1 MRAILRFS
9 FSAMIIYALF
19 ITGCSNPN
27 SPESPEVTNNLSKIA
42 PEIENLSSDLVL
54 SGSGFISNGVGT
66 RTQPANFNIDVPAG
80 VTITKVLL
88 YWGMRD
94 VEGGAFFAT
103 GDNEIVVNGTTVQG
117 EWIGHNLFSS
127 HPINSH
133 SFRADITN
141 SGIVTNGNN
150 AIIVDGMGGAG
161 PDGASIVVVYDDGTN
176 SVLEIKDGLDFAYVR
191 IDPPLPELINANAY
205 TFTFPAA
212 ASARTASLTL
222 LAGDVDLEPTGEI
235 RTNTLKYW
243 IDGGSETTIQNPLF
257 AANGNHWD
265 NYLLDINIPAGA
277 TELTVQLIS
286 GPDLGFPNPSS
297 FIWIAAGLSIPE
309 GVGCTLTP
317 GYWKTHS
324 EFGPAPYD
332 NTWALILPSGAS
344 SPFFLSGQTYYQV
357 LWTEP
362 SGNAYYILAHAYI
375 AAQLNQLNGT
385 SIPADVLTAFNTATT
400 LFNTYTPAQ
409 IGVLKGSSALRQQFV
424 SLAGILDDYNNGI
437 TGPGHCPD

>member
-1 MRAILRFS
+1 
-9 FSAMIIYALF
+9 
-19 ITGCSNPN
+19 
-27 SPESPEVTNNLSKIA
+27 
-42 PEIENLSSDLVL
+42 
-54 SGSGFISNGVGT
+54 
-66 RTQPANFNIDVPAG
+66 
-80 VTITKVLL
+80 
-88 YWGMRD
+88 
-94 VEGGAFFAT
+94 
-103 GDNEIVVNGTTVQG
+103 
-117 EWIGHNLFSS
+117 
-127 HPINSH
+127 
-133 SFRADITN
+133 
-141 SGIVTNGNN
+141 
-150 AIIVDGMGGAG
+150 
-161 PDGASIVVVYDDGTN
+161 
-176 SVLEIKDGLDFAYVR
+176 
-191 IDPPLPELINANAY
+191 
-205 TFTFPAA
+205 
-212 ASARTASLTL
+212 LTL